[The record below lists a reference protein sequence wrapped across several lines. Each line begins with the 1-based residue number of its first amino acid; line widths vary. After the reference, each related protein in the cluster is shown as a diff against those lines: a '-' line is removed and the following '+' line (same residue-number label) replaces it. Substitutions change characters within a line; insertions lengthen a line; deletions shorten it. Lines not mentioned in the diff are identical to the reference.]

1 MKELDN
7 FSYGIRFTASIEQ
20 ESDEDEFESK
30 TVERRESREEK
41 NREEYHREKK
51 EELSRRVTL
60 VMN

>member
-1 MKELDN
+1 MGFVLRLRSSRKVTN
-7 FSYGIRFTASIEQ
+7 
-20 ESDEDEFESK
+20 DEFESK

>member
-7 FSYGIRFTASIEQ
+7 FSYGIRYTASIEQ
-20 ESDEDEFESK
+20 ESDGKCEVGGQM
-30 TVERRESREEK
+30 VERKESREE
-41 NREEYHREKK
+41 NYHREKK